1 MATLSAWPPIL
12 SNEAPRE
19 GGMDEI
25 QKCSGEDVGGRVMGT
40 RAKRNHE
47 NEVRLDK
54 GKQWEVGKMDFSM
67 ATLET

>member
-1 MATLSAWPPIL
+1 
-12 SNEAPRE
+12 
-19 GGMDEI
+19 
-25 QKCSGEDVGGRVMGT
+25 MGT

>member
-1 MATLSAWPPIL
+1 MQVATLSAWPSIL

-25 QKCSGEDVGGRVMGT
+25 QKCSVEDLGGWVIGT
-40 RAKRNHE
+40 RARRNHE

-54 GKQWEVGKMDFSM
+54 GK
-67 ATLET
+67 